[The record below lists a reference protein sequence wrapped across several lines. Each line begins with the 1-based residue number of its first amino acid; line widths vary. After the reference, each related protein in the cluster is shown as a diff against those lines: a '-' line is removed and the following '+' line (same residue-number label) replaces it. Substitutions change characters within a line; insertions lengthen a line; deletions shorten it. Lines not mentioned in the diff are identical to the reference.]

1 MSARSSRQQ
10 PQNRATTSRQQN
22 MAKAPK
28 PTGKPSPRPVAKKV
42 RRVPTVVPLAKRKES
57 SVSQKSK
64 PRVKPRTAITR
75 RHPSMPTRIRPFA
88 PKMTQVSRAVPSHQA
103 PTPKDALVFVIQ
115 GLDKWWQDY
124 LTCLNHFLQSASA
137 RNVHDLRVAI
147 RHLATVFDLIDRFNP
162 DNMVRRARASLKD
175 QQSALSSLRD
185 AHVEMVRM
193 RTFLKE
199 FPEMKT
205 FHDELLDKEA
215 QQLKDARKI
224 PWKSDRKFIE
234 TAFNRAMLRLNA
246 RRATSSGDSA
256 RKIIDASIDVLFDNL
271 SKKLERITPADYAT
285 IHRVRLAFKPLRDT
299 LELLQPLL
307 GLEAKQLR
315 TATLLARMMGQIQ
328 DLEVLMKDL
337 VESSWRK
344 ESMLST
350 IVEIWLSLERQK
362 TDTAQRFLRAVP
374 KFSNIWK
381 PIIHD
386 QPIATSNLSKT
397 LFVLRHGIATPRGD
411 PTFPLDSDRPLTAK
425 GIKRMR
431 RIADGMRRIR
441 VGFDIIL
448 SSPYRRSLETAFVV
462 AREFEVG
469 QSVQTVAAL
478 KPEVLPEEVVRT
490 LLESYS
496 PIQRILLV
504 GHEPQLSALA
514 STLTSGGGSARPL
527 LKKGGL
533 CKLQVERLQL
543 GKCAS
548 LVWLLTPRQMMSLA

>member
-1 MSARSSRQQ
+1 MKQAVGRALPSR
-10 PQNRATTSRQQN
+10 RAPAS
-22 MAKAPK
+22 
-28 PTGKPSPRPVAKKV
+28 
-42 RRVPTVVPLAKRKES
+42 
-57 SVSQKSK
+57 
-64 PRVKPRTAITR
+64 
-75 RHPSMPTRIRPFA
+75 
-88 PKMTQVSRAVPSHQA
+88 
-103 PTPKDALVFVIQ
+103 KDALVFVIQ
-115 GLDKWWQDY
+115 GLDKWWEDY
-124 LTCLNHFLQSASA
+124 ISCLNQFLQSASA

-162 DNMVRRARASLKD
+162 DNMVRRARAMLKD

-193 RTFLKE
+193 RAFLKE
-199 FPEMKT
+199 FPEMKA
-205 FHDELLDKEA
+205 FHDELLDKEN
-215 QQLKDARKI
+215 QQLKAARKI
-224 PWKSDRKFIE
+224 AWKADRRFIE

-271 SKKLERITPADYAT
+271 SRKLERVTPADYAT

-337 VESSWRK
+337 VESNWRK

-362 TDTAQRFLRAVP
+362 TDTAQRFLKAVP
-374 KFSNIWK
+374 RFSSIWK

-386 QPIATSNLSKT
+386 QPIAAPTLSKT

-411 PTFPLDSDRPLTAK
+411 PNFPLDSDRSLTAK

-431 RIADGMRRIR
+431 RIADGMRRMR
-441 VGFDIIL
+441 VGFDVIL

-504 GHEPQLSALA
+504 GHEPQLSALV
-514 STLTSGGGSARPL
+514 STLTSGSGSARPL

-548 LVWLLTPRQMMSLA
+548 LVWLLTPRQLMSLA